1 MLRTHIAGSLLG
13 LSLMIGCGGSNK
25 PAPQVQTTP
34 EPEAVVASD
43 ASTSVVAA
51 EPELV
56 SVPEQSE
63 PGDPDFPRGAEAFA
77 AIIVAAQNNDG
88 DAWAKAE
95 ARLQE
100 LGVQATAALAAR
112 LDDENPVARE
122 LAAMFLAQIGPDTAP
137 AADGL
142 VKLLQDESTFARVNA
157 AAALST
163 FEGYAEKVTPVLTGL
178 LGDGDDNVRL
188 TAAMSLRNVGP
199 LATKAVPGL
208 VRVLEDS
215 NPQIR
220 AAAATTLGGIGPAAT
235 KSLPALRQLGSDPD
249 ASVVAAASRAIR
261 QIDESARAKTAEAI
275 PASATE

>member
-13 LSLMIGCGGSNK
+13 LSLMIGCGGSK
-25 PAPQVQTTP
+25 EPAPQAQTTQ
-34 EPEAVVASD
+34 EPEAAAVAVADSP
-43 ASTSVVAA
+43 ATPVST
-51 EPELV
+51 EPELA

-77 AIIVAAQNNDG
+77 AIVVAAQNNDG

-100 LGVQATAALAAR
+100 LGAQATAALAAR
-112 LDDENPVARE
+112 LGDENPVARE
-122 LAAMFLAQIGPDTAP
+122 LAAMFLAQIGPDAAP

-163 FEGYAEKVTPVLTGL
+163 FEGHADRVTPVLASL

-199 LATKAVPGL
+199 LAIKAVPGL
-208 VRVLEDS
+208 VRILDDS

-220 AAAATTLGGIGPAAT
+220 
-235 KSLPALRQLGSDPD
+235 SCSND
-249 ASVVAAASRAIR
+249 SRR
-261 QIDESARAKTAEAI
+261 NRPRSYEVSTSPSSAWI
-275 PASATE
+275 